1 MFPASVWLT
10 LRLIQSKH
18 AFLKQ
23 MEQLVKWQT
32 SPTEC
37 MDWRVEGGADA
48 VVGLLRKL
56 LADHTLFV
64 DSVEIVAI

>member
-1 MFPASVWLT
+1 
-10 LRLIQSKH
+10 
-18 AFLKQ
+18 
-23 MEQLVKWQT
+23 
-32 SPTEC
+32 